1 MKIMTNAIH
10 AEKKLSPLVNDEII
24 FYNEEPRDRRDFFPW
39 PSLAFAG
46 DTPADGA
53 RKELEMSA
61 GAEGV
66 RTRGMSMENTH
77 Q

>member
-1 MKIMTNAIH
+1 MKVMTNAIH
-10 AEKKLSPLVNDEII
+10 AEKTSPLVNDEII
-24 FYNEEPRDRRDFFPW
+24 FYNEEPRDLRDFFPW
-39 PSLAFAG
+39 PSFTFAG

-66 RTRGMSMENTH
+66 RTRGISMENTH